1 VLVVVHLLGLLA
13 PGADLISP
21 RLQLY
26 GCSVVCSTGD
36 VAWEYGT
43 PFKHFLIFIET
54 WVLSGSGREGSTS
67 DDLILKCHAFS
78 KKIIKFK
85 NSSVTLGEGSIL
97 LKETFHQSRDYF
109 IHRLSKA

>member
-43 PFKHFLIFIET
+43 PFKHFKIFIET
-54 WVLSGSGREGSTS
+54 WVLSGSWREGSTS
-67 DDLILKCHAFS
+67 DDLISEMPRLFKEN
-78 KKIIKFK
+78 KKF
-85 NSSVTLGEGSIL
+85 
-97 LKETFHQSRDYF
+97 
-109 IHRLSKA
+109 